1 MIGPGMS
8 EHSGSLARRI
18 NAMEMQIMSRRR
30 NMRMV
35 AAGFKRKIT
44 DWMVT
49 PATFLEAF
57 GIGVFMEQTSR
68 HRDWSLATVVGAA
81 GASIRLLLA
90 FSSQVQTGS
99 AKSTQDSSRDFTQQ

>member
-1 MIGPGMS
+1 
-8 EHSGSLARRI
+8 
-18 NAMEMQIMSRRR
+18 MSRRR
-30 NMRMV
+30 NMRTV

-49 PATFLEAF
+49 PVTFLEAF

-90 FSSQVQTGS
+90 FSSQVQSGS
-99 AKSTQDSSRDFTQQ
+99 EKLTQDSSRDFTQQ